1 MLEAQNK
8 TPELG
13 SGQIP
18 SASRRLPA
26 LGLIC
31 AGLSGAT
38 GVVMSAVAA
47 HAVDEAFIST
57 AANMLL
63 FHAGAFVAI
72 AAYSMLRRSFLLTIG
87 FFLIAVGCTLF
98 SGDLLLRVLAGVRAF
113 PNAAPMGGSAMILGW
128 IAVFFTGISHLF
140 RR

>member
-1 MLEAQNK
+1 MPK
-8 TPELG
+8 SG
-13 SGQIP
+13 SEP
-18 SASRRLPA
+18 VRSTSRWLPA

-47 HAVDEAFIST
+47 HAIEETFIST

-63 FHAGAFVAI
+63 FHGGAFVAI
-72 AAYSMLRRSFLLTIG
+72 GAYSMLRRSFLLALG
-87 FFLIAVGCTLF
+87 FFLIAVGCGLF
-98 SGDLLLRVLAGVRAF
+98 SGDLLLRALAGVHAF
-113 PNAAPMGGSAMILGW
+113 PNAAPIGGSAMILGW
-128 IAVFFTGISHLF
+128 IAVILAGISHLF